1 MSSSIDSS
9 VKLSKP
15 FSSDTDEEK
24 QILMQDADLY
34 RHKLEN
40 QWEDLK
46 DDASQYG
53 KQALIIGGVVATTFV
68 ILNAILPDYKKKKKL
83 TKETDKLVNR
93 KTEPKNKGQ
102 FKVGKAVQSLAWTLA
117 IGWARQK
124 LTNYI
129 ADDHKPHA
137 NSQAQN

>member
-34 RHKLEN
+34 RNKLEN
-40 QWEDLK
+40 QWEGLK
-46 DDASQYG
+46 DDATQYG
-53 KQALIIGGVVATTFV
+53 KQALIIGGVVVTTFV
-68 ILNAILPDYKKKKKL
+68 VLNALLPDYKKKKKL
-83 TKETDKLVNR
+83 IKEPNRLVIEETGPKR
-93 KTEPKNKGQ
+93 KSP
-102 FKVGKAVQSLAWTLA
+102 FKVMEAVQSLAWTLA

-129 ADDHKPHA
+129 ADDHKPNE
-137 NSQAQN
+137 NSEA